1 MSNFNL
7 ILRRLVQ
14 HKSLAGSAYLT
25 SSKATNKLFS
35 VEQSKV
41 VAVLAA
47 FPLHAL
53 KVFGEEYRPKGHYA
67 TWLPQIAEAW
77 EGQTEVKIH
86 WIVMTDQVRGRKN
99 VCQWGQMFHVLPTSR
114 SGRATTLFRADRKAI
129 GQLLDEIKADLVH
142 GWGTE
147 DVYGLAAVLSGRPN
161 IVSMQGILS
170 AILLKSWMHP
180 REYVQ
185 GLLELYCLKKAQ
197 LITTESEWGAA
208 VVRRR
213 RGDKP
218 VRIVEYGVQ
227 KIFFLTKWEP
237 AIEKKLIIF
246 VGRIRPGKGIQD
258 LVGAFRDPAL
268 SGSELVVVGG
278 VEGKWA
284 KKLQKS
290 APANV
295 RWLGRKTAEET
306 AQYMAKAWC
315 LVLPTRADTS
325 PNVVKEA
332 RVIGLPVITTRNG
345 GQASYVKDGE
355 DGYFVECGDIKGLV
369 KKLRIVLGSLAATE
383 KLGKVGQ
390 KRYRELFT
398 ADQTAKHFQGLYQKV
413 SSDKAL

>member
-1 MSNFNL
+1 MKK
-7 ILRRLVQ
+7 I
-14 HKSLAGSAYLT
+14 AI
-25 SSKATNKLFS
+25 
-35 VEQSKV
+35 
-41 VAVLAA
+41 LAA
-47 FPLHAL
+47 FPLHHL
-53 KVFGEEYRPKGHYA
+53 KGFGKAFQPKGHYA

-77 EGQTEVKIH
+77 DGQKEVEIH
-86 WIVMTDQVRGRKN
+86 WIVMSELVQERRD
-99 VCQWGQMFHVLPTSR
+99 VCEWGQMFYVLPTSQ
-114 SGRATTLFRADRKAI
+114 SGRSATLFREDRKAI
-129 GQLLDEIKADLVH
+129 HAVLDEIRADLVH

-180 REYVQ
+180 REYFQ
-185 GLLELYCLKKAQ
+185 GLLELYCLRKAQ
-197 LITTESEWGAA
+197 VITTESEWGAA

-213 RGDKP
+213 RGNKP
-218 VRIVEYGVQ
+218 MEVVEYGVQ
-227 KIFFLTKWEP
+227 KTFFSTQWKPAAENNLT
-237 AIEKKLIIF
+237 IF
-246 VGRIRPGKGIQD
+246 VGSIRAGKGIQD
-258 LVGAFRDPAL
+258 LVEAFRDPAL

-278 VEGKWA
+278 VEGEWA
-284 KKLQKS
+284 EKLQKS
-290 APANV
+290 APPNI

-355 DGYFVECGDIKGLV
+355 DGYFVECGDIKGLAQ
-369 KKLRIVLGSLAATE
+369 KLRIVLGSLATTE

-390 KRYRELFT
+390 KRYREFFT
-398 ADQTAKHFQGLYQKV
+398 ADQTADRFHSLYRKV
-413 SSDKAL
+413 FSDIAV